1 MPTVAVAG
9 GSGHVGR
16 TMVEVLGASKDHEVL
31 VLGRSVPE
39 KNKMDQAFVVV
50 DYVDIEATA
59 ALLKTRGVHTII
71 SAIVIIDPSSSSSQV
86 NLVRAAALSGTVR
99 RFITSEWSVPHSEDS
114 ALYVFREAAVEAL
127 RETNLQWTRI
137 VNGYFLD
144 YYGLPYLKSYLTPF
158 TFAVDIANKA
168 AAIPGTGNDIVYFT
182 YTFDVAKFVVALLG
196 LSDWD
201 ETTYCYGDKATWNE
215 ILQLAEES
223 RGSKFT
229 VSYDAL
235 EKLQKGEVTELP
247 SHRES
252 YGYFPKPALRGF
264 LSLLG
269 RYVVEGR
276 FDIPADKAL
285 NAKFTEIQT
294 LKVKETIEL
303 WRGH

>member
-9 GSGHVGR
+9 GSGHAGR
-16 TMVEVLGASKDHEVL
+16 TIVEVLGASKEHEVL

-71 SAIVIIDPSSSSSQV
+71 SAIVIIDPPSSSSQV

-229 VSYDAL
+229 ASYDAL

-252 YGYFPKPALRGF
+252 YGFFPKPALRGF

-294 LKVKETIEL
+294 LKVKEAIEL

>member
-16 TMVEVLGASKDHEVL
+16 TIVEVLGASKEHEVL

-39 KNKMDQAFVVV
+39 NNKLGQAFVVV
-50 DYVDIEATA
+50 DYDDAEATA
-59 ALLKTRGVHTII
+59 AVLKTRGVHTII

-144 YYGLPYLKSYLTPF
+144 YYGLPYLKSYLPPF

-252 YGYFPKPALRGF
+252 YGFFPKPALRGF

-269 RYVVEGR
+269 CYVVEGR

-294 LKVKETIEL
+294 LKVKEAIEL

>member
-1 MPTVAVAG
+1 MPTVTVAG

-16 TMVEVLGASKDHEVL
+16 TIVEVLGASKEHEVL

-39 KNKMDQAFVVV
+39 KNKLDQPFVVV
-50 DYVDIEATA
+50 DYDDVEATA

-86 NLVRAAALSGTVR
+86 NKVRAAALSGTVR

-158 TFAVDIANKA
+158 KFAVDIANKA

-182 YTFDVAKFVVALLG
+182 YTFHVAKFVVALLG

-235 EKLQKGEVTELP
+235 DKLQKGEVTELP

-252 YGYFPKPALRGF
+252 YGFFPKPALRGF

-285 NAKFTEIQT
+285 NAKFTEMQT
-294 LKVKETIEL
+294 LKVKEAIEL
-303 WRGH
+303 WRDH

>member
-16 TMVEVLGASKDHEVL
+16 TIVEVLGASKEHEVL

-39 KNKMDQAFVVV
+39 KNKLGQAFVVV
-50 DYVDIEATA
+50 DYDDVEATA

-86 NLVRAAALSGTVR
+86 NLVKAAALSGTVR
-99 RFITSEWSVPHSEDS
+99 RFITSEWSVPHCENS

-168 AAIPGTGNDIVYFT
+168 AAIPGTGNDIVYFP

-252 YGYFPKPALRGF
+252 YGFFPKPALRGF

-294 LKVKETIEL
+294 LKVKEAIEL

>member
-1 MPTVAVAG
+1 
-9 GSGHVGR
+9 
-16 TMVEVLGASKDHEVL
+16 
-31 VLGRSVPE
+31 
-39 KNKMDQAFVVV
+39 MDYTKQC
-50 DYVDIEATA
+50 IE
-59 ALLKTRGVHTII
+59 LLSRHSDRAKVWVFH
-71 SAIVIIDPSSSSSQV
+71 
-86 NLVRAAALSGTVR
+86 VRATWLSGTVR
-99 RFITSEWSVPHSEDS
+99 RFITSEWSVPHSENS

-144 YYGLPYLKSYLTPF
+144 YYGLPYLKSYLQPL

-182 YTFDVAKFVVALLG
+182 YTFDVAKFVVALLC

-229 VSYDAL
+229 VSYDVL

-252 YGYFPKPALRGF
+252 YGFFPKPALQGF
-264 LSLLG
+264 LSMLG
-269 RYVVEGR
+269 RYVIERR

-285 NAKFTEIQT
+285 NAKFTDIQT
-294 LKVKETIEL
+294 LKVKEAIEL
-303 WRGH
+303 WRGHQR

>member
-1 MPTVAVAG
+1 MLTVAVAG

-16 TMVEVLGASKDHEVL
+16 TIIEVLGASKEHEVL

-39 KNKMDQAFVVV
+39 KNKLDQAFVVV
-50 DYVDIEATA
+50 DYEDIEATA

-71 SAIVIIDPSSSSSQV
+71 SAIVINDPSSSSSQV

-99 RFITSEWSVPHSEDS
+99 RFITSEWSIPHSEDS

-168 AAIPGTGNDIVYFT
+168 AAIPGTGNYIVYFT

-252 YGYFPKPALRGF
+252 YVFFPKPALRGF

-276 FDIPADKAL
+276 FDIPSDKAL

-294 LKVKETIEL
+294 LKVKEAIEL